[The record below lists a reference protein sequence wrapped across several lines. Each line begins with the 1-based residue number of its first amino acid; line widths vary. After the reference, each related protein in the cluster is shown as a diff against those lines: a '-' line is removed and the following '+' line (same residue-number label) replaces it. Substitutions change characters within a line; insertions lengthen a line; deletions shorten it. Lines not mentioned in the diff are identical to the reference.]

1 MYRKYILLREN
12 GGLDVLDEMMKALG
26 PDLNK
31 SYKFL
36 ECEQAETIKADV
48 VYKRVSNEMEKN
60 IKNID

>member
-1 MYRKYILLREN
+1 MYRDYILLREN
-12 GGLDVLDEMMKALG
+12 GGLDLLDEKMKALD

-60 IKNID
+60 IKNH